1 MCGGRGGGTRNT
13 STPLTSG
20 KCLSGPSMTPPLH
33 NVPKS
38 SQVSWLPMPVPVQLG
53 SPLYSAPSLP
63 TTPTWGSPAQAC
75 GGPRAAKTQQPSC
88 HATQQAWRQW
98 GGGLW
103 PQQGPAGVEAGLCP
117 LPPLLPLMV
126 LFSLSGP
133 RAQFASLGME
143 PGFHVDWCELWGSGQ
158 GA

>member
-98 GGGLW
+98 GGGAVAPARARRCGGWAMPPSSPPPSDGAFFLVR
-103 PQQGPAGVEAGLCP
+103 PQSSVCLPGDGARLPRGL
-117 LPPLLPLMV
+117 V
-126 LFSLSGP
+126 
-133 RAQFASLGME
+133 
-143 PGFHVDWCELWGSGQ
+143 
-158 GA
+158 

>member
-53 SPLYSAPSLP
+53 SPLYSAPSLLHLP
-63 TTPTWGSPAQAC
+63 GAHQPKPAGAQGLPKPSSPRVMPPSKHGGS
-75 GGPRAAKTQQPSC
+75 
-88 HATQQAWRQW
+88 
-98 GGGLW
+98 GGGGCGPSKG
-103 PQQGPAGVEAGLCP
+103 PQVWRLGYAPF
-117 LPPLLPLMV
+117 LPS
-126 LFSLSGP
+126 SL
-133 RAQFASLGME
+133 
-143 PGFHVDWCELWGSGQ
+143 
-158 GA
+158 